1 MSKAA
6 YTNLRAVLSAIPM
19 IDTHSHVMGLQ
30 EMRHS
35 SVNLFKI
42 FGNTYARLDFIS
54 AGMSASVWEHND
66 NSKDFWPLFKEYQP
80 YVQCTAYY
88 RTTIRALQD
97 LYGLREETIT
107 DDNWQVLSE
116 RIIKAYQRDDWYHY
130 VLKERANVN
139 VSMLDMFW
147 SVDRFSH
154 DPSLFRPIL
163 RANPLILGRQYIYK
177 FKGTTHY
184 TSVEEIARAFGG
196 NLKTFEGYLDLIR
209 TVVKE
214 YKAIGSPAVK
224 IATAYERT
232 LEFLPVSQDEA
243 AHLYVSEQQ
252 RLTPEEGRRLQDF
265 MARFVIGIA
274 MEEGLPVQIH
284 TGIFARNANI
294 LSNGNPEHLNQL
306 FLDFPDAR
314 FVLLHFGFPYIGQAI
329 SLAKMFP
336 NVFIDL
342 VWVPLLSPTIARR
355 ALDECLDLVATNKIM
370 WGSDA
375 YQVEDVYAAACLAR
389 EVVTDVLLDRIE
401 RGEANEEQAFTI
413 AQRIFYQNA
422 MNLFRLNQDIKMVKG
437 KQIGSMA

>member
-6 YTNLRAVLSAIPM
+6 HMNLRAVLSAIPM

-30 EMRHS
+30 EMRRN

-54 AGMSASVWEHND
+54 AGMSASVWEFND
-66 NSKDFWPLFKEYQP
+66 NLENFWPLFKEYQP
-80 YVQCTAYY
+80 FVQHTAYY
-88 RTTIRALQD
+88 RATIRALQG
-97 LYGLREETIT
+97 LYGLKEETIT

-116 RIIKAYQRDDWYHY
+116 RVTRAYQRNDWYHY

-139 VSMLDMFW
+139 VGMLDMFW
-147 SVDRFSH
+147 SVDYFCH

-177 FKGTTHY
+177 FKGKAHY
-184 TSVEEIARAFGG
+184 TSIEEIAQAFDG
-196 NLKTFEGYLDLIR
+196 NLKTFEGYLDLVR
-209 TVVKE
+209 TVIKG
-214 YKAIGSPAVK
+214 YKAVGSPAVK

-232 LEFLPVSQDEA
+232 LEFLPVSRDEA
-243 AHLYVSEQQ
+243 AHLYVSEPQ
-252 RLTPEEGRRLQDF
+252 RLTPEEERRLQDF

-274 MEEGLPVQIH
+274 IEEGLPVQIH

-336 NVFIDL
+336 NVFVDL
-342 VWVPLLSPTIARR
+342 VWVPLLSPTVARQV
-355 ALDECLDLVATNKIM
+355 LDECLDLVAVNKIM

-389 EVVTDVLLDRIE
+389 EVVTDVLLNKIE
-401 RGEANEEQAFTI
+401 RGEMNEEQALTI

-422 MNLFRLNQDIKMVKG
+422 MSLFRLNQDTKMVTG
-437 KQIGSMA
+437 K